1 MHIAPQV
8 ACAVLHYSVL
18 IRAGGLV
25 ARRTDFF
32 EEEKILVLD
41 PVY

>member
-1 MHIAPQV
+1 MHIALQV
-8 ACAVLHYSVL
+8 VYGVVQYSVL
-18 IRAGGLV
+18 VRARGLV

-32 EEEKILVLD
+32 EEEKMLVLD

>member
-1 MHIAPQV
+1 MHIALQV
-8 ACAVLHYSVL
+8 VYAAGQYSVL
-18 IRAGGLV
+18 IRTGGLM

-32 EEEKILVLD
+32 EGEKILVLD